1 MYLENTFGDGYDE
14 YDQLRKSTLNL
25 QNDVAY
31 YENTSTQL
39 SQLFKKNLK
48 PSDIKD
54 YIDQQPDT
62 YFDDEVKL
70 TSGHGAFGFNNWQ
83 Q

>member
-25 QNDVAY
+25 QNDVTY

-54 YIDQQPDT
+54 
-62 YFDDEVKL
+62 
-70 TSGHGAFGFNNWQ
+70 
-83 Q
+83 

>member
-14 YDQLRKSTLNL
+14 YDQLRKSSMSI
-25 QNDVAY
+25 QNDVKY

-54 YIDQQPDT
+54 YINQQPDN
-62 YFDDEVKL
+62 YFDDEIKL
-70 TSGHGAFGFNNWQ
+70 TSGHGALGRLY
-83 Q
+83 